1 MKKGCILLHFN
12 YHFLITEKMFSLSLS
27 NFTLWWYKAT
37 FPLSLY
43 NHWEDVF
50 HFHFLITKKM
60 TKQCVQDVSA
70 DRLLLLYVINHS
82 CQQCHHFYITL
93 LSFLF
98 MLLALTFHFSNFQSW
113 IAGDPSICELS
124 HSSWEK
130 MELGIAHISHNCH
143 NRQWCTFFKLV
154 YFFAKRTQV
163 FGLFRPIW
171 ASLLRIYAHFGVL
184 L

>member
-1 MKKGCILLHFN
+1 
-12 YHFLITEKMFSLSLS
+12 
-27 NFTLWWYKAT
+27 
-37 FPLSLY
+37 
-43 NHWEDVF
+43 
-50 HFHFLITKKM
+50 M

-124 HSSWEK
+124 HTS
-130 MELGIAHISHNCH
+130 
-143 NRQWCTFFKLV
+143 
-154 YFFAKRTQV
+154 
-163 FGLFRPIW
+163 
-171 ASLLRIYAHFGVL
+171 
-184 L
+184 